1 MIIKGAKVYTQN
13 HIFEDGIIITDGMV
27 IKDLC
32 VRGQGEGKSGS
43 YAADVDKEANADSLG
58 KDADLDV
65 ETTDVLDA
73 SGLYAIP
80 GLVDIHFHGAYGHD
94 FCEAD
99 QNGLKEIAK
108 YEAENGILAICPAT
122 MTYNEEILGGIMDVA
137 RDFVALQG
145 GSCIDGKIDN
155 LQGGNCTDGKISSLQ
170 GGNSKGEENSG
181 LAALVGINME
191 GPFIS
196 PKRVGAQNP
205 EYLML
210 PDVGM
215 FKRLQERSGGLIKLV
230 DIAPELDGSMEFI
243 DELAKEVNISI
254 AHTVCDYD
262 TAVTAFD
269 KGARH
274 VTHLYNAMPGL
285 THREPGPIRA
295 AMEKDAEVEMIADGV
310 HIHPAMIRMAFES
323 FSDDKTI
330 LISDSMEATGL
341 PDGEYQ
347 LGGQKVTVEGNRAV
361 LSGNRDTIAGSVTNL
376 FKCMKTAIGMGV
388 SKELAIRAATE
399 NPARSIGIGDRY
411 GAIGKG
417 YFANIV
423 LVDENFEIRHIVNRG
438 KLVK

>member
-13 HIFEDGIIITDGMV
+13 HRFEDEIIITDDMIIDELRVQGKETGQDCCGCAGPDKAV
-27 IKDLC
+27 NAGASSDKDI
-32 VRGQGEGKSGS
+32 
-43 YAADVDKEANADSLG
+43 
-58 KDADLDV
+58 DLN
-65 ETTDVLDA
+65 ETAEVLDA

-80 GLVDIHFHGAYGHD
+80 GLVDIHFHGAFGHD

-99 QNGLKEIAK
+99 REGLTEIAK

-137 RDFVALQG
+137 GDFVALQG
-145 GSCIDGKIDN
+145 AN
-155 LQGGNCTDGKISSLQ
+155 P
-170 GGNSKGEENSG
+170 E
-181 LAALVGINME
+181 LATLVGINME

-215 FKRLQERSGGLIKLV
+215 FSRLQERSGGLIKLV
-230 DIAPELDGSMEFI
+230 DIAPELEGSMEFI
-243 DELAKEVNISI
+243 DELSKEVNISI

-269 KGARH
+269 KGAKH

-295 AMEKDAEVEMIADGV
+295 AMEKDAEVELIADGV
-310 HIHPAMIRMAFES
+310 HIHPAMVRMAFES
-323 FSDDKTI
+323 FSEDKII

-347 LGGQKVTVEGNRAV
+347 LGGQKVTVEGNRAA
-361 LSGNRDTIAGSVTNL
+361 LTDNKDTIAGSVTNL
-376 FKCMKTAIGMGV
+376 FKCMKTAIGMGI
-388 SKELAIRAATE
+388 SRELAVRAATE
-399 NPARSIGIGDRY
+399 NPAVSIGIGDRY

-417 YFANIV
+417 YYANIV
-423 LVDENFEIRHIVNRG
+423 LADENFEIKHIINRG
-438 KLVK
+438 KLIK

>member
-13 HIFEDGIIITDGMV
+13 HIFEDEIIITDGMIIRDV
-27 IKDLC
+27 C
-32 VRGQGEGKSGS
+32 VQGQEEGKNGF
-43 YAADVDKEANADSLG
+43 YAVDVDKKANADSLG
-58 KDADLDV
+58 KDADLDI

-73 SGLYAIP
+73 TGLYAIP

-122 MTYNEEILGGIMDVA
+122 MTYNEEILGDIMDVA
-137 RDFVALQG
+137 RDFVASQG
-145 GSCIDGKIDN
+145 ADCIDG
-155 LQGGNCTDGKISSLQ
+155 LQN
-170 GGNSKGEENSG
+170 GNSIDGNIDCQYGDKDCDEEKSC
-181 LAALVGINME
+181 LASLVGINME

-230 DIAPELDGSMEFI
+230 DIAPELEGSMEFI
-243 DELAKEVNISI
+243 DELAKKVNISI
-254 AHTVCDYD
+254 AHTVCDYE

-295 AMEKDAEVEMIADGV
+295 AMEKDAEVELIADGV
-310 HIHPAMIRMAFES
+310 HIHPAMVRMAFDS
-323 FSDDKTI
+323 FSDGKTI

-361 LSGNRDTIAGSVTNL
+361 LSDNRDTIAGSVTNL

-399 NPARSIGIGDRY
+399 NPAKSIGIGDKY
-411 GAIGKG
+411 GAIAKG

-423 LVDENFEIRHIVNRG
+423 LVDENFEIRHIINRG
-438 KLVK
+438 KLIK

>member
-27 IKDLC
+27 IDELC
-32 VRGQGEGKSGS
+32 VQGHDDEGVHG
-43 YAADVDKEANADSLG
+43 
-58 KDADLDV
+58 
-65 ETTDVLDA
+65 DVLDA

-80 GLVDIHFHGAYGHD
+80 GLVDIHFHGAFGHD

-99 QNGLKEIAK
+99 KNGLIEIAK

-122 MTYNEEILGGIMDVA
+122 MTYNEEILGGIMDAA

-145 GSCIDGKIDN
+145 ENERKDFDYSDGK
-155 LQGGNCTDGKISSLQ
+155 TDGRQIVSSVDK
-170 GGNSKGEENSG
+170 NNTG
-181 LAALVGINME
+181 LASLVGINME

-210 PDVGM
+210 PDARM

-230 DIAPELDGSMEFI
+230 DIAPELDGSMDFI
-243 DELAKEVNISI
+243 DELAEEVNISI
-254 AHTVCDYD
+254 AHTVCDYE

-295 AMEKDAEVEMIADGV
+295 AMEKDAEVELIADGV
-310 HIHPAMIRMAFES
+310 HIHPAMVRMAFEA
-323 FSDDKTI
+323 FSDDRTI

-361 LSGNRDTIAGSVTNL
+361 LTENRDTIAGSVTNL

-388 SKELAIRAATE
+388 CKERAIRAATE

-411 GAIGKG
+411 GAIAKG

-423 LVDENFEIRHIVNRG
+423 LVDENFDIRHIINRG
-438 KLVK
+438 KLIK